1 MDVTTTQAAQIL
13 GVTNRTI
20 QKYIKAGRITAR
32 KRGIR
37 NFVINLEELRTFAET
52 NGMVFD
58 AELAQQLA
66 QQ

>member
-20 QKYIKAGRITAR
+20 QKYIKAGLITAR

-37 NFVINLEELRTFAET
+37 NLVIDLEELRTFAET
-52 NGMVFD
+52 NSMVFD
-58 AELAQQLA
+58 AELAHQLA
-66 QQ
+66 HQ